1 VLSFYECSDDC
12 PFGNYNQVKRAG
24 LMVEGSAV
32 DSFRSGAMNMNMNS
46 WILFLA
52 TVSNECMCL

>member
-1 VLSFYECSDDC
+1 
-12 PFGNYNQVKRAG
+12 
-24 LMVEGSAV
+24 MVEGSAV